1 MFGGRKIMDGFMDK
15 IAHRFGTAGEVIRAN
30 SEAEA
35 RTLRDSKER
44 IRALEASVEE
54 MKRLSLK
61 CAELNEL
68 TEQLARG
75 AIERLEESDKG
86 GGLSP
91 EEFSKLT
98 DALNDIKSEMTEAFK
113 AQEEN
118 THKENVRVYRNVQA
132 AIVEELKQQSEAI
145 AAEHVHME
153 RKVRGI
159 KPVAII
165 ALVFSGISM
174 TGIIAVLLM
183 MLNIITF

>member
-1 MFGGRKIMDGFMDK
+1 MDGFMDK
-15 IAHRFGTAGEVIRAN
+15 IAHRFGTAGDMIRAN

-86 GGLSP
+86 GLNP
-91 EEFSKLT
+91 EEVSKIT
-98 DALNDIKSEMTEAFK
+98 DALKDIKSEMTEAFK

-145 AAEHVHME
+145 AAEHIHME
-153 RKVRGI
+153 KKVRGI

-174 TGIIAVLLM
+174 AGILAVLLM

>member
-1 MFGGRKIMDGFMDK
+1 MFGGRRKMDGFMDK
-15 IAHRFGTAGEVIRAN
+15 IAHKFGTAGEMIRAN

-35 RTLRDSKER
+35 RTLKDSKER
-44 IRALEASVEE
+44 IRALEANVEE

-75 AIERLEESDKG
+75 AIERLEESKDG
-86 GGLSP
+86 SLS
-91 EEFSKLT
+91 
-98 DALNDIKSEMTEAFK
+98 SEDVAKFTTAIDDLKKEMSESFK

-145 AAEHVHME
+145 AAEHIHME
-153 RKVRGI
+153 KKVRGT
-159 KPVAII
+159 KPIAII

-174 TGIIAVLLM
+174 VGICAVLLL
-183 MLNIITF
+183 MLNIISF